1 MYSPNK
7 NKIINKLRKGYT
19 PIEITPNKDLASTF
33 KNIFKPLVKRNDL
46 DFFFELYNMNE
57 VNLKAWAFLG
67 IYHILED
74 KNDINDETKAKLHSL
89 VLDLLSEK
97 REITYYGGSVESRA
111 PLREHH
117 VTRIAE
123 LDNSLIF
130 EPVLEYCKS
139 FNGEPDSVIMELL
152 EDVLSNSSDNS
163 IEELIIHYSN
173 LIKPTAIRMKISI
186 VKSFENLADNI
197 SLQYNGKITSLFK
210 EYLDYFKDQD
220 NTDYLSKRRELE
232 ELIFKVG
239 AKLDLELKRETLQF
253 VNSLEYPYDS
263 LDIIASSYKK
273 NKEFQSII
281 LKKLQE
287 SENPHFIVELL
298 KAVLVLKGEISD
310 WKRLVKDNVMKYQ
323 LVDVDLMNAME
334 KSELINEEMMISFL
348 NNAEE
353 WSLHFIREYLIQY
366 PNQLMEWEN
375 LKNLMIEKLNTYK
388 PSKENKIIEFI
399 FSLIIDLELKDFLK
413 YSLEVFKKL
422 ESDKLKKMAIFPI
435 LKFGEE
441 SLLLKLKEYMKKD
454 HDAGKFIMQFLNM
467 LERNEWRFY
476 Y

>member
-1 MYSPNK
+1 
-7 NKIINKLRKGYT
+7 
-19 PIEITPNKDLASTF
+19 
-33 KNIFKPLVKRNDL
+33 
-46 DFFFELYNMNE
+46 
-57 VNLKAWAFLG
+57 
-67 IYHILED
+67 
-74 KNDINDETKAKLHSL
+74 
-89 VLDLLSEK
+89 
-97 REITYYGGSVESRA
+97 
-111 PLREHH
+111 
-117 VTRIAE
+117 
-123 LDNSLIF
+123 
-130 EPVLEYCKS
+130 
-139 FNGEPDSVIMELL
+139 
-152 EDVLSNSSDNS
+152 
-163 IEELIIHYSN
+163 
-173 LIKPTAIRMKISI
+173 
-186 VKSFENLADNI
+186 
-197 SLQYNGKITSLFK
+197 
-210 EYLDYFKDQD
+210 
-220 NTDYLSKRRELE
+220 
-232 ELIFKVG
+232 
-239 AKLDLELKRETLQF
+239 
-253 VNSLEYPYDS
+253 
-263 LDIIASSYKK
+263 
-273 NKEFQSII
+273 
-281 LKKLQE
+281 
-287 SENPHFIVELL
+287 VELL

-366 PNQLMEWEN
+366 PNQLKEWEN
-375 LKNLMIEKLNTYK
+375 LKNLMIEKLNNYK
-388 PSKENKIIEFI
+388 PSNENKIIEFI